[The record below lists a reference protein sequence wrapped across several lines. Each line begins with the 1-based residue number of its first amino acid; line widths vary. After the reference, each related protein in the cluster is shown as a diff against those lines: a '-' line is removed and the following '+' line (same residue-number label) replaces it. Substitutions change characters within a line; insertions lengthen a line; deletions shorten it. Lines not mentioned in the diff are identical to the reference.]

1 MEKLTAADAS
11 FFYSETPRCSSN
23 IASVQLMELPES
35 VSPSTFVLSLK
46 EFVLAR
52 KHLVTYMTRKPV
64 FVPASL
70 DHPVWVEDEGFD
82 INNHIIEYP
91 LPAPATWRQVEDAV
105 AEVHNIKLPLD
116 RPLWMF
122 YVFTG
127 LAGNKVA
134 YYQSVHHAALD
145 GASGNAT
152 YEVLM
157 DETPEHPPVAPG
169 RSAQEDEQVTALTL
183 VESAFENFLRFQL
196 ESPVRLMGALDSSAR
211 LMRRSLNPSEGFGA
225 LGKTAPKTPFNGK
238 VSEQRAW
245 RTGEMPLADLK
256 KMGKLLGATV
266 NDIIMAVCAG
276 GLRSYLLRHNAL
288 PEDSLIAGCPV
299 SMRKPGDTSPG
310 NQVSMMNVELATQIA
325 DPLERLSMI
334 RASAKTAKE
343 VTAELAGVYEPNAAF
358 PGMPSMMNNG
368 INAVESFGL
377 ADFFSGPINVV
388 ISNAFGPRATLYSNG
403 ARMMSHHPV
412 SIVAQGIGVNITVQ
426 SYVDQVYLGL
436 TTCAKAVP
444 DADLLRDDL
453 IAAFEELKAR
463 LLPQNLAELKPKAA
477 APVAS
482 ANQESNS
489 EVAVKVA

>member
-35 VSPSTFVLSLK
+35 VSTSTFVKSLK

-64 FVPASL
+64 FVPGNL
-70 DHPVWVEDEGFD
+70 DHPVWVEDENFD
-82 INNHIIEYP
+82 INNHVIEYP
-91 LPAPATWRQVEDAV
+91 LPAPGTWRQVEDAV
-105 AEVHNIKLPLD
+105 AEIHNIKLPLA

-127 LAGNKVA
+127 LADNKVA

-157 DETPEHPPVAPG
+157 DETPDHPPVEPAE
-169 RSAQEDEQVTALTL
+169 AEQQDELVTALTL
-183 VESAFENFLRFQL
+183 VESAFENFLRFQM
-196 ESPVRLMGALDSSAR
+196 EGPVRLMGAMDSSAR
-211 LMRRSLNPSEGFGA
+211 LMQRSLNPSEGFGA

-245 RTGEMPLADLK
+245 RTGEMPLADIK
-256 KMGKLLGATV
+256 KMGKMLGATV
-266 NDIIMAVCAG
+266 NDIVMAVCAG
-276 GLRSYLLRHNAL
+276 GLRSYLMRHNAL
-288 PEDSLIAGCPV
+288 PGESLIAGCPV

-325 DPLERLSMI
+325 DPLERLSVI

-358 PGMPSMMNNG
+358 PGMPSMLNSS

-388 ISNAFGPRATLYSNG
+388 ISNALGPRATLYSNG

-426 SYVDQVYLGL
+426 SYVDQVYLGI

-444 DADLLRDDL
+444 DADILRDDL
-453 IAAFEELKAR
+453 MAAFEELKMR
-463 LLPQNLAELKPKAA
+463 LFPQNLAELKPKTT
-477 APVAS
+477 APVTS
-482 ANQESNS
+482 ANQETDPDV
-489 EVAVKVA
+489 EEKVA

>member
-1 MEKLTAADAS
+1 
-11 FFYSETPRCSSN
+11 
-23 IASVQLMELPES
+23 
-35 VSPSTFVLSLK
+35 
-46 EFVLAR
+46 
-52 KHLVTYMTRKPV
+52 
-64 FVPASL
+64 
-70 DHPVWVEDEGFD
+70 
-82 INNHIIEYP
+82 
-91 LPAPATWRQVEDAV
+91 
-105 AEVHNIKLPLD
+105 
-116 RPLWMF
+116 
-122 YVFTG
+122 
-127 LAGNKVA
+127 
-134 YYQSVHHAALD
+134 
-145 GASGNAT
+145 
-152 YEVLM
+152 
-157 DETPEHPPVAPG
+157 
-169 RSAQEDEQVTALTL
+169 
-183 VESAFENFLRFQL
+183 
-196 ESPVRLMGALDSSAR
+196 
-211 LMRRSLNPSEGFGA
+211 
-225 LGKTAPKTPFNGK
+225 
-238 VSEQRAW
+238 
-245 RTGEMPLADLK
+245 
-256 KMGKLLGATV
+256 LGATV

-288 PEDSLIAGCPV
+288 PADSLIAGCPV

-436 TTCAKAVP
+436 TACAKAVP

-463 LLPQNLAELKPKAA
+463 LLPQNLAGLKPKAA

-482 ANQESNS
+482 ANQEPNS